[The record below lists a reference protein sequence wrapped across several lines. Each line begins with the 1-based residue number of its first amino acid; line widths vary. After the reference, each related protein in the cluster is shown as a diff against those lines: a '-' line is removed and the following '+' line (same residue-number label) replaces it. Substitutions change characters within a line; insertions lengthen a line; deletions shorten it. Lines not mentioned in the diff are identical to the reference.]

1 MPPRGPSHRIVGR
14 ASEKERLATALNSPD
29 PELLAIYGRRRVGK
43 TFLVTEFLRKEI
55 VFELTGLHNETMRRQ
70 LENCAH
76 SLRRH
81 YPGAFVSTPISW
93 LEAFEQIK
101 ALIQTSEESPTRK
114 KVLFFDEF
122 PWLATRRSGFL
133 AAFEAFWNT
142 YASRQPDLMVI
153 ICGSA
158 ASWMIRKVIGSKGGL
173 YNRTTARM
181 RLEPFT
187 LCETREY
194 LRRRRVKLDDFQ
206 IAQLYMAMGGVPHYL
221 NHIQPGCSAAQ
232 NIDGLCFA
240 KDGMLVDE
248 YQHLYAALFEDSAN
262 HEAIVEALASTGRGL
277 TRNELLDAS
286 SLKSGGAV
294 TSALREL
301 IQSGF
306 VHECP
311 PRDNKTK
318 EAIFRLADQYSLFYL
333 TWIKSNRMS
342 GNDIWLRKA
351 ASRKYA
357 TWCGYAF
364 ETLCLQ
370 HVAQVKAALGI
381 ANVETSESSWRY
393 RPKSKHDEGARID
406 LVIDR
411 RDHCTNICEMKF
423 SQNSFAIDKRYA
435 ADLSRKLRVFR
446 DRTGTKNTLFLTM
459 ITSYGV
465 KRNKHARELVA
476 SEVLL
481 GDLFR
486 PTKMVR

>member
-1 MPPRGPSHRIVGR
+1 MPPDDPPRQIVGR
-14 ASEKERLATALNSPD
+14 AKEKERLAAALDSPD
-29 PELLAIYGRRRVGK
+29 PELIAIYGRRRVGK
-43 TFLVTEFLRKEI
+43 TFLIREFLREEI
-55 VFELTGLHNETMRRQ
+55 VFELTGLHNEPMRRQ

-76 SLRRH
+76 SLRQH
-81 YPGAFVSTPISW
+81 FSGKFVSTPASW

-101 ALIQTSEESPTRK
+101 ALIQTSTESPTRK

-133 AAFEAFWNT
+133 AAFEGFWNT
-142 YASRQPDLMVI
+142 FASRRPDLMVI

-173 YNRTTARM
+173 HNRTTARI
-181 RLEPFT
+181 RLKSFT
-187 LCETREY
+187 LRETREY
-194 LRRRRVKLDDFQ
+194 LEHRRVRLDDFQ
-206 IAQLYMAMGGVPHYL
+206 MAQLYMAMGGVPHYL
-221 NHIQPGCSAAQ
+221 NHIQPGQSAAQ
-232 NIDGLCFA
+232 NIDRLCFA
-240 KDGMLVDE
+240 KDGMLCDE

-262 HEAIVEALASTGRGL
+262 HEAIVRALASTGRGL
-277 TRNELLDAS
+277 TRNELLAAG
-286 SLKSGGAV
+286 SLKSGGAA

-306 VHECP
+306 VHACP

-318 EAIFRLADQYSLFYL
+318 DSIFRLADQYSLFYL
-333 TWIKSNRMS
+333 NWIKSNRTS
-342 GNDIWLRKA
+342 GSDIWLRKA

-370 HVAQVKAALGI
+370 HVAQMKAALGI
-381 ANVETSESSWRY
+381 ASVETTESSWLY
-393 RPKSKHDEGARID
+393 RPKSRDDEGAQID

-423 SQNSFAIDKRYA
+423 SESPFVIHKRYA
-435 ADLSRKLRVFR
+435 TELARKLRVFR
-446 DRTGTKNTLFLTM
+446 ERTGTRNTLFLTM
-459 ITSYGV
+459 ITSFGV
-465 KRNKHARELVA
+465 KRNDYARDLVA

-481 GDLFR
+481 GELFAS
-486 PTKMVR
+486 P